1 MTDRKK
7 RIIPWRIV
15 AALFVISCLL
25 LAGCEFPDK
34 RVTNETEETTFGI
47 DVSRYQGTIDWHE
60 VAQSGIDFAIVR
72 VGYRT
77 MSDGNIVADG
87 NGKYNLQEA
96 AKVGIPLGAYFFSTA
111 ISEEEAREEAAWVA
125 EYIARYP
132 ITYPVVYD
140 CEGFNGP
147 DSRQNHLSK
156 EERTDIALAFLETIE
171 KLGYEGMFYA
181 SKNEMHDDTAWEV
194 SRIEKKYK
202 VWVAQYPA
210 EPYPTT
216 AESSYTGVH
225 HMWQYSMEGTVAGI
239 SQNVDMNVAYFGYDG
254 IEPAKD
260 DTPPVEVGPDVE
272 ALMDFTEVSEQ
283 VTAKE
288 ETRLRDIPSQG
299 EDSMV
304 LFTLQNGEIA
314 HRVAVSSNG
323 WSKLIYSNTICYAVS
338 SYLTTGLD
346 EETGED
352 QPAEEQI
359 KTQFAPVNELVTAKD
374 VVNLR
379 KLPSTEREDAVVLT
393 QLHHGDI
400 ATRVGISS
408 NGWSKVIFNGETCYG
423 VSSYMEPINTEM
435 IEKQAKEEDVGMAF
449 ETVLE
454 QVYAAKAV
462 NLRTLPSTE
471 RSDSKVIVKL
481 QAGDPV
487 TRTGINKE
495 LGWSRVIYQGQT
507 LYCVSMYLS
516 EETIPDGD

>member
-7 RIIPWRIV
+7 STVLWHIV
-15 AALFVISCLL
+15 AALFIISSLL
-25 LAGCEFPDK
+25 LSGCELSNK
-34 RVTNETEETTFGI
+34 RVTSEIEETTFGI
-47 DVSRYQGTIDWHE
+47 DVSRYQGTIDWRE
-60 VAQSGIDFAIVR
+60 VAQSGIDFAMIR

-77 MSDGNIVADG
+77 MSDGNIIADG

-96 AKVGIPLGAYFFSTA
+96 AKAGIPLGAYFFSTA

-125 EYIARYP
+125 EFVARYP
-132 ITYPVVYD
+132 ITYPIVYD
-140 CEGFNGP
+140 CEGFNGS

-181 SKNEMHDDTAWEV
+181 SKNEMQDDTAWEV
-194 SRIEKKYK
+194 SRIEKKHK

-210 EPYPTT
+210 DPYPITE
-216 AESSYTGVH
+216 ESSYTGTH

-272 ALMDFTEVSEQ
+272 AMMDFTEVSEQ

-288 ETRLRDIPSQG
+288 ETRLRSIPSQG
-299 EDSMV
+299 EDSV
-304 LFTLQNGEIA
+304 ILFTLQNGEIA
-314 HRVAVSSNG
+314 HRVAVSSSG

-338 SYLTTGLD
+338 SYLTTGTE
-346 EETGED
+346 EETGAD
-352 QPAEEQI
+352 QMAEEQI

-379 KLPSTEREDAVVLT
+379 KLPSTEREDAVVLA

-400 ATRVGISS
+400 ATRIGISS

-423 VSSYMEPINTEM
+423 VSSYMEPIDAEM
-435 IEKQAKEEDVGMAF
+435 IEEQADADDVGMAF
-449 ETVLE
+449 ETVVE
-454 QVYAAKAV
+454 QVSAAKAV

-481 QAGDPV
+481 QTGDMV
-487 TRTGINKE
+487 TRTGVNKD
-495 LGWSRVIYQGQT
+495 LGWSRVVYQGQT

-516 EETIPDGD
+516 EAA